1 MATLERDL
9 HSRIVAWAKVILPL
23 AALAI
28 LSTLFLFAR
37 AIDPQDAIPY
47 AEVDV
52 AERIR
57 EPRLTAPTY
66 SGVTSDGS
74 AITFQANEARPA
86 SDGGPARAE
95 VMAVRVITP
104 DGGQADLSAAFGTL
118 NTDAGLLTLAGG
130 VTLTTSTGYRIQTEA
145 LEARLDRTGLMAR
158 DSITAQ
164 APAGQITAAG
174 MTLQPVPDTDQYVMV
189 FSGRVRLT
197 YLPTPILPAP

>member
-1 MATLERDL
+1 MATMERDL

-23 AALAI
+23 AALGI

-37 AIDPQDAIPY
+37 TIDPEDAIPY

-66 SGVTSDGS
+66 SGVTSDG
-74 AITFQANEARPA
+74 AALTFQATEARPA
-86 SDGGPARAE
+86 SEGNPARAE
-95 VMAVRVITP
+95 VMQVRVQTP

-118 NTDAGLLTLAGG
+118 NTEAGLLTLAGG
-130 VTLTTSTGYRIQTEA
+130 VTLTTSTGYRVETEA

-158 DSITAQ
+158 SDVRATA
-164 APAGQITAAG
+164 PMGQITASG
-174 MTLQPVPDTDQYVMV
+174 LTLQPVPDTGEYVLT

-197 YLPTPILPAP
+197 YTPTP

>member
-9 HSRIVAWAKVILPL
+9 HSRIVAWAKIILPL
-23 AALAI
+23 AALMI

-37 AIDPQDAIPY
+37 AIDPEDAIPY
-47 AEVDV
+47 ADVDV

-74 AITFQANEARPA
+74 AVTFQALEARPA
-86 SDGGPARAE
+86 SGDSPARAE
-95 VMAVRVITP
+95 VMAVRVTTP
-104 DGGQADLSAAFGTL
+104 DGGQADLSSAFGTL

-130 VTLTTSTGYRIQTEA
+130 VTLTTSTGYRVETEA
-145 LEARLDRTGLMAR
+145 MEARLDRTGLMAR
-158 DSITAQ
+158 SDIRAM
-164 APAGQITAAG
+164 APMGQITAAG

-189 FSGRVRLT
+189 FTGRVQLT
-197 YLPTPILPAP
+197 YTPPAP

>member
-9 HSRIVAWAKVILPL
+9 HSRIVAFAKVILPL
-23 AALAI
+23 AALVI

-37 AIDPQDAIPY
+37 SIDPEDAIPY

-74 AITFQANEARPA
+74 AVTFQAVEARPA
-86 SDGGPARAE
+86 NADAPARAE
-95 VMAVRVITP
+95 EMQVRLTTP
-104 DGGQADLSAAFGTL
+104 DGAQADLSAAFGTL
-118 NTDAGLLTLAGG
+118 NTKVGLLTLAGG
-130 VTLTTSTGYRIQTEA
+130 VTLVTSTGYRIETEA

-158 DSITAQ
+158 SDIRATA
-164 APAGQITAAG
+164 PMGQITASG
-174 MTLQPVPDTDQYVMV
+174 LTLQPVPDTDQYVMV
-189 FSGRVRLT
+189 FNGRVRLT
-197 YLPTPILPAP
+197 YTPAP

>member
-23 AALAI
+23 AALVI

-37 AIDPQDAIPY
+37 TVDPEDAIPY

-66 SGVTSDGS
+66 SGVTSDGAS
-74 AITFQANEARPA
+74 VTFPATAARPA
-86 SDGGPARAE
+86 SDTSPARAE
-95 VMAVRVITP
+95 AMEVSVTTP
-104 DGGQADLSAAFGTL
+104 DGGQADLSATFGTL
-118 NTDAGLLTLAGG
+118 DTEAGLLTLAGG
-130 VTLTTSTGYRIQTEA
+130 VTLTTSTGYRVQTEA
-145 LEARLDRTGLMAR
+145 VEARLDRTGLMAR
-158 DSITAQ
+158 SDIRAEAPFGRITAS
-164 APAGQITAAG
+164 GL
-174 MTLQPVPDTDQYVMV
+174 TLQPVTDTGEYVLT

-197 YLPTPILPAP
+197 YTPTP

>member
-23 AALAI
+23 AALVI

-37 AIDPQDAIPY
+37 AIDPNDAIPY

-66 SGVTSDGS
+66 SAVTADG
-74 AITFQANEARPA
+74 AALTFQASEARPA

-95 VMAVRVITP
+95 VMDVRLVTP

-118 NTDAGLLTLAGG
+118 NTEAGLLTLAGG
-130 VTLTTSTGYRIQTEA
+130 VTLTTSTGYRLQTEA

-158 DSITAQ
+158 SSIRAA
-164 APAGQITAAG
+164 APMGQITAAG
-174 MTLQPVPDTDQYVMV
+174 MTLQPVPDTDEYVMV
-189 FSGRVRLT
+189 FTGRVRLT
-197 YLPTPILPAP
+197 YIPPATLPTP